1 MVHRR
6 AERIGFIYAL
16 AVAAALLASCAPSA
30 PAIPAAAAVGKPEG
44 GGAGDAAASLPP
56 ALDGGVD
63 EGMRAEARAIADGY
77 GLAEL
82 AGRLLMV
89 SADGSDA
96 MSPWYGAFLADIRP
110 GALILFGRNVPDDP
124 YAMRGLTAGLRSGAH
139 ALPLPPFVA
148 IDHEGGD
155 VFRFKRGLTRLPAAE
170 ELGRAGAAA
179 LAGRIA
185 AAELSIVG
193 ISLNLA
199 PVAEALLPWN
209 GAFLGGR
216 AWSDDPKQAGE
227 LAYAFVE
234 ASQAAGLAATLKHF
248 PGNKGADPHEALPL
262 IDEGPEDFE
271 RYYLSPFRIALRAR
285 PAAVMLSHAAVAL
298 FGDGLPATLSPA
310 AISLLKDELG
320 FEGVVLSD
328 DLVMAAL
335 GSRDGVA
342 AAAIAALR
350 AGADLLMVSGA
361 REARAARDALRAA
374 MAADQALEARARDAA
389 YRAAAQALRFGA
401 AAPLPELSA
410 EAFSALVGG
419 HRAELQAALTSAAAA
434 SSAPDG
440 P

>member
-1 MVHRR
+1 MLSRR
-6 AERIGFIYAL
+6 AEPIGLIGAL
-16 AVAAALLASCAPSA
+16 AIGAALSFSCAPAA
-30 PAIPAAAAVGKPEG
+30 PAAPAGELAAAGLREAAAARSP
-44 GGAGDAAASLPP
+44 AGDAASLPP
-56 ALDGGVD
+56 ALDGGLD
-63 EGMRAEARAIADGY
+63 AGIRARARAIAEGY
-77 GLAEL
+77 GLDEL

-96 MSPWYGAFLADIRP
+96 MSSWYGSFLDDIRP
-110 GALILFGRNVPDDP
+110 GALILFGRNVPDEP
-124 YAMRGLTAGLRSGAH
+124 FAMRGLTAGLRSGRH

-148 IDHEGGD
+148 IDHEGGE
-155 VFRFKRGLTRLPAAE
+155 VFRFKRGLTRLPAAA
-170 ELGRAGAAA
+170 ELGRGGPALAS
-179 LAGRIA
+179 LAGRIS
-185 AAELSIVG
+185 AAELSALG
-193 ISLNLA
+193 LSLNLA

-216 AWSDDPKQAGE
+216 AWSDDPTEAGE
-227 LAYAFVE
+227 MAYAFVR

-271 RYYLSPFRIALRAR
+271 RYYVRPFRTALRAR
-285 PAAVMLSHAAVAL
+285 PAAVMLSHAAVTI

-310 AISLLKDELG
+310 AIRYLKEDLG

-335 GSRDGVA
+335 GAREGVA

-361 REARAARDALRAA
+361 REARSARDALRAA
-374 MAADQALEARARDAA
+374 MAADPDLEARGRDAA
-389 YRAAAQALRFGA
+389 RRAAAQALRFGG
-401 AAPLPELSA
+401 AAPLPEIAS
-410 EAFSALVGG
+410 EDFVALVDG
-419 HRAELQAALTSAAAA
+419 HRAELRAALDST
-434 SSAPDG
+434 G

>member
-6 AERIGFIYAL
+6 AEPFRFINTL
-16 AVAAALLASCAPSA
+16 AVAAALLVSCAPSA
-30 PAIPAAAAVGKPEG
+30 PVMPAATAL
-44 GGAGDAAASLPP
+44 GGAAAGGAQDAATPLPP

-63 EGMRAEARAIADGY
+63 EGLRARARAIAEGY

-96 MSPWYGAFLADIRP
+96 MNPWYGAFLADIRP

-124 YAMRGLTAGLRSGAH
+124 YAMRGLTSGLRSGAH
-139 ALPLPPFVA
+139 AQPLPPFVA

-155 VFRFKRGLTRLPAAE
+155 VFRFKRGLTRLPAAA
-170 ELGRAGAAA
+170 ELGRGGAGAAS

-185 AAELSIVG
+185 AAELSALGV
-193 ISLNLA
+193 SLNLA
-199 PVAEALLPWN
+199 PVSEALLPWN
-209 GAFLGGR
+209 VAFLGGR
-216 AWSDDPKQAGE
+216 AWSDDPIRAGE

-285 PAAVMLSHAAVAL
+285 PAAVMLSHAAVAS

-310 AISLLKDELG
+310 AIGLLKGELG

-335 GSRDGVA
+335 GSQGGVA
-342 AAAIAALR
+342 ATAIAALR

-374 MAADQALEARARDAA
+374 MAADPALEARGRDAA

-419 HRAELQAALTSAAAA
+419 HRAELQAASAPPAAAG
-434 SSAPDG
+434 G

>member
-1 MVHRR
+1 MGNRR
-6 AERIGFIYAL
+6 AEPLGFIYAL
-16 AVAAALLASCAPSA
+16 AVGAAFLASCAPSA
-30 PAIPAAAAVGKPEG
+30 PGIPAAAAVEGPEG
-44 GGAGDAAASLPP
+44 VSAQDAAASLPP

-63 EGMRAEARAIADGY
+63 KGIRAEARAIADGY

-89 SADGSDA
+89 SADGSDG

-110 GALILFGRNVPDDP
+110 GALILFGRNVPDEP
-124 YAMRGLTAGLRSGAH
+124 YAMRGLTAGLKSGPH

-155 VFRFKRGLTRLPAAE
+155 VFRFKRGLTRLPAAA
-170 ELGRAGAAA
+170 ELGRGRADAAA

-185 AAELSIVG
+185 ATELSALGV
-193 ISLNLA
+193 SLNLA

-216 AWSDDPKQAGE
+216 AWSDDPKKAGE

-262 IDEGPEDFE
+262 IDEGPDDFE

-310 AISLLKDELG
+310 AIRLLKDELG

-335 GSRDGVA
+335 GSQGGVA

-374 MAADQALEARARDAA
+374 MAADPALEARARDAA

-401 AAPLPELSA
+401 DARLPELSS
-410 EAFSALVGG
+410 EAFSALVSG
-419 HRAELQAALTSAAAA
+419 HRAELRAALPATAV
-434 SSAPDG
+434 P
-440 P
+440 